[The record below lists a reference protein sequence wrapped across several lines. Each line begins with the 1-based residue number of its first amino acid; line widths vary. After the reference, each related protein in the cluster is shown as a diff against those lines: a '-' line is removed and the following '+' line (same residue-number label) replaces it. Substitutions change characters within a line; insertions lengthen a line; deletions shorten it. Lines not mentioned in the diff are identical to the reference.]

1 MSKEIKYKL
10 SKELKKEFRVFLEYH
25 PAKRVNRNLREI
37 FMTYASH
44 SLDVVP
50 LNMEDIIWDMT
61 CLRELFDLAEDET
74 ADWPEQ

>member
-10 SKELKKEFRVFLEYH
+10 SKELKKQFSEFLEYH

-37 FMTYASH
+37 FMTYASY

-50 LNMEDIIWDMT
+50 LNMEEIIWDMQS
-61 CLRELFDLAEDET
+61 LMELFDLAEDDT
-74 ADWPEQ
+74 IDWPEQ